1 MNFLNMAYGPQTRNK
16 DLKCLFCLQASAPN
30 RAEGISASA
39 TNLPY
44 VDQSKSVR
52 RKITSAFVTNVYD
65 SQFDYE

>member
-1 MNFLNMAYGPQTRNK
+1 MNFLNMAYGPQTRN
-16 DLKCLFCLQASAPN
+16 
-30 RAEGISASA
+30 SASA